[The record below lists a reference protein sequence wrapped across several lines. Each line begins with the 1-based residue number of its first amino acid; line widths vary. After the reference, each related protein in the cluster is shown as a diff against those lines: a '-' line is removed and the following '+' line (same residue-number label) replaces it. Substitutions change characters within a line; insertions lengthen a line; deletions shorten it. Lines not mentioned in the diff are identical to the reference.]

1 MLRDH
6 AEALVV
12 NSRRCVAQPL
22 LEIFGLKK
30 EVLGKE
36 CRAVGTK
43 LQGVRTVI
51 RIPRMHGSHRAFPAR
66 QLADQTGLLST
77 GAQSRLY
84 RAVGLQGP

>member
-1 MLRDH
+1 
-6 AEALVV
+6 
-12 NSRRCVAQPL
+12 
-22 LEIFGLKK
+22 
-30 EVLGKE
+30 
-36 CRAVGTK
+36 